1 MKTIAVLSR
10 KGGAGKTTLAVNLA
24 IAAHLAGRAVTLA
37 DADPQRSATDSLRAR
52 SGPGPDL
59 AETSAGKVFQIRSAA
74 ERADMDYLFIDTPA
88 APEAEVVQIANCVDF
103 CILVCRPS
111 FLDIASITRS
121 AEMVRRLGKPSMIVL
136 NQAPARR
143 NGLEAPAVLK
153 AVEALRFTGLS
164 IAPTGLRSRVMFQQ
178 AIAQGRS
185 TLEWSP
191 RDPAA
196 QEVAVLWSAIEAAIK
211 RPALDRLF
219 G

>member
-10 KGGAGKTTLAVNLA
+10 KGGAGKTTLAINLA
-24 IAAHLAGRAVTLA
+24 IAAYLDGRAVTLA

-52 SGPGPDL
+52 TEPGPEL
-59 AETSAGKVFQIRSAA
+59 AETSAGKVFQIRAAA
-74 ERADMDYLFIDTPA
+74 ERSGMDYLFVDTPA
-88 APEAEVVQIANCVDF
+88 APEAEVVQVANCVDF

-121 AEMVRRLGKPSMIVL
+121 AEMVRRLGKPAMIVL

-143 NGLEAPAVLK
+143 NGFEAPAVLK
-153 AVEALRFTGLS
+153 AIEALRFSGLP

-178 AIAQGRS
+178 AIARGRS

-191 RDPAA
+191 KDPAA
-196 QEVAVLWSAIEAAIK
+196 QEVALLWSSLEAAIQ
-211 RPALDRLF
+211 RRTGLRDA